1 MNRPKTI
8 TIKITVEMNH
18 SLLKKWFICLLI
30 FAIVQMFITLFYL
43 LRDRNLLWF
52 V

>member
-18 SLLKKWFICLLI
+18 SLLKKWFKCLLI
-30 FAIVQMFITLFYL
+30 LAIVQMFIILPYFCV
-43 LRDRNLLWF
+43 DRNLL
-52 V
+52 